1 MPRRLSPFCFNANE
15 TRRPLQP
22 PRLLAILADATQT
35 RSEPVTDDST
45 IREELE
51 KLGANGLAL
60 ETLLFALMSEIQR
73 SRLLDGAALTRVFDQ
88 ADDTLTA
95 TALNLGAQ
103 APPEY
108 ITRALKAVEEFRSEF
123 GLSET

>member
-1 MPRRLSPFCFNANE
+1 MNA
-15 TRRPLQP
+15 P
-22 PRLLAILADATQT
+22 A
-35 RSEPVTDDST
+35 

-51 KLGANGLAL
+51 RLGANGLAL

-123 GLSET
+123 GPSET